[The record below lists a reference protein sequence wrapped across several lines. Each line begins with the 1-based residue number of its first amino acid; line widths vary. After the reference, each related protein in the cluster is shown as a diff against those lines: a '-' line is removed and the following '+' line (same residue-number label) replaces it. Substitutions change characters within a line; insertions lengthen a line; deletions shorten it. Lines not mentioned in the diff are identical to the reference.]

1 MKEFYKKRIEELKQ
15 ESSDLENLA
24 VQEMNTGSGARAME
38 YSKMVDA
45 KEREIENYSAALGQM
60 K

>member
-1 MKEFYKKRIEELKQ
+1 MKEFYKKRISDLKQ
-15 ESSDLENLA
+15 ETSSLEALA
-24 VQEMNTGSGARAME
+24 AQEMKTGSGAKAME

-45 KEREIENYSAALGQM
+45 KEREIENYSAALEQM